1 MPEAMPLKRVVGV
14 GSLGLNVVNLT
25 IAAGIFGLPAI
36 IAAIL
41 GAQAIL
47 AYLVCAVLFGLVG
60 LCLAEAGSRVGSAGG
75 LYAYASAPFGPIVG
89 GVAGTVLW
97 VTTGAAA
104 DAAIIN
110 LLVDTLSAVLPVLS
124 APWVRV
130 AHHPR
135 CCSPPWRSS
144 IFAASPTACRLSAVL
159 TVIKIAPLA
168 LLVIGGAFFIDP
180 AKFVWPGMPS
190 LHNIAQASIILFFAF
205 IGVESALSMSGEVIR
220 PSRTIPRGILMGL
233 LIIAGLYMGLQLV
246 AQGTLGAALAQ
257 SKAPLVDASK
267 IVFGSWGSGLIVVAV
282 AISACGCIAADV
294 LSTPRV
300 LHAFAQQGQ
309 LPRQVA
315 AIHPRFGTPAVAI
328 GVYSAV
334 CAALAL
340 SGTFRQLGTLASS
353 GTLLVYLVCCLGVLR
368 LRAKNVVSDEA
379 PFRVPFGPMIPLAA
393 CAIILW
399 MLSTL
404 TRLELGAALAFVAA
418 VGLAYTVHEFRR
430 HAPRAGPTGRP
441 IMPVGEC
448 RMDGGALAARL
459 ELL

>member
-1 MPEAMPLKRVVGV
+1 MPLKRVVGV

-89 GVAGTVLW
+89 GVSGTVLW

-124 APWVRV
+124 APWVRIAIIVTLFTSV
-130 AHHPR
+130 AVVNIR
-135 CCSPPWRSS
+135 GV
-144 IFAASPTACRLSAVL
+144 TYGLRLSAVL

-180 AKFVWPGMPS
+180 AKFVWPGLPS
-190 LHNIAQASIILFFAF
+190 LQNIAQASIILFFAF

-267 IVFGSWGSGLIVVAV
+267 VVFGSWGSGLIVVGV

-328 GVYSAV
+328 VVYCVV
-334 CAALAL
+334 CASLAL

-368 LRAKNVVSDEA
+368 LRAKNVVSDEP
-379 PFRVPFGPMIPLAA
+379 PFRVPFGPMVPLAA

-430 HAPRAGPTGRP
+430 HASRARP
-441 IMPVGEC
+441 P
-448 RMDGGALAARL
+448 DAR
-459 ELL
+459 

>member
-1 MPEAMPLKRVVGV
+1 LNSLPEVMPLKRVVGV

-47 AYLVCAVLFGLVG
+47 AYLVCAMLFGLVG

-110 LLVDTLSAVLPVLS
+110 LLVDTLSAVLPGIG

-130 AHHPR
+130 AIILTLFTVVAIVNVR
-135 CCSPPWRSS
+135 GV
-144 IFAASPTACRLSAVL
+144 TYGLRLSAVL

-180 AKFVWPGMPS
+180 AKFVWPGLPS

-267 IVFGSWGSGLIVVAV
+267 VVFGSWGSGLIVVAV

-379 PFRVPFGPMIPLAA
+379 PFRVPFGPLIPLAA

-404 TRLELGAALAFVAA
+404 TRLELGAALGFVVV
-418 VGLAYTVHEFRR
+418 VGLAYTGHELRR
-430 HAPRAGPTGRP
+430 HAPRPDP
-441 IMPVGEC
+441 P
-448 RMDGGALAARL
+448 DAR
-459 ELL
+459 

>member
-1 MPEAMPLKRVVGV
+1 MNTLPEVVPLRRVVGV

-36 IAAIL
+36 IAGIL
-41 GAQAIL
+41 GAQAIV
-47 AYLVCAVLFGLVG
+47 AYLLCAVLFGLVG
-60 LCLAEAGSRVGSAGG
+60 LCFAEAGSRVGSAGG

-89 GVAGTVLW
+89 GVSGTVLW

-104 DAAIIN
+104 DAAIVN
-110 LLVDTLSAVLPVLS
+110 LLMDTLSAVIPGLG

-130 AHHPR
+130 A
-135 CCSPPWRSS
+135 
-144 IFAASPTACRLSAVL
+144 IILILFTAVAVINIRGVTYGLRLSTIL

-168 LLVIGGAFFIDP
+168 LLVIGGAFAVDLSNFAWP
-180 AKFVWPGMPS
+180 ATMPS
-190 LHNIAQASIILFFAF
+190 LHDIARASIVLFFAF

-233 LIIAGLYMGLQLV
+233 LIVAGLYMGLQLV
-246 AQGTLGAALAQ
+246 AQGTLGATLAP
-257 SKAPLVDASK
+257 SKAPLVDAAK
-267 IVFGSWGSGLIVVAV
+267 IVFGSWGSGLIVVGV
-282 AISACGCIAADV
+282 AISACGCIAADM

-309 LPRQVA
+309 LPRRVA
-315 AIHPRFGTPAVAI
+315 AVHPRFGTPAVAI
-328 GVYSAV
+328 GVYAAV
-334 CAALAL
+334 CALLAL

-368 LRAKNVVSDEA
+368 LRAKNIVSDEP
-379 PFRVPFGPMIPLAA
+379 PFRVPFGPVVPLAA

-404 TRLELGAALAFVAA
+404 TVLELGAALIFVAA
-418 VGLAYTVHEFRR
+418 AALAYAVHESRR
-430 HAPRAGPTGRP
+430 HAAPRGPR
-441 IMPVGEC
+441 
-448 RMDGGALAARL
+448 
-459 ELL
+459 

>member
-1 MPEAMPLKRVVGV
+1 MPLKRVVGV

-47 AYLVCAVLFGLVG
+47 AYLLCAVLFGLVG
-60 LCLAEAGSRVGSAGG
+60 LCFAEAGSRVGSAGG
-75 LYAYASAPFGPIVG
+75 LYAYASAPFGPVVGGIVG
-89 GVAGTVLW
+89 TILW

-104 DAAIIN
+104 DAAIVN
-110 LLVDTLSAVLPVLS
+110 LLVDTLRAVMPALD

-130 AHHPR
+130 VIILAL
-135 CCSPPWRSS
+135 
-144 IFAASPTACRLSAVL
+144 FTAVAMINIRGVTYGLRLSAVL

-168 LLVIGGAFFIDP
+168 LLVIAGAFYIDP
-180 AKFVWPGMPS
+180 SKFLWPGLAS
-190 LHNIAQASIILFFAF
+190 LHDIARASIILFFAF
-205 IGVESALSMSGEVIR
+205 FGVESALSMSGEVIR

-233 LIIAGLYMGLQLV
+233 LIIVGLYVGLQLV

-257 SKAPLVDASK
+257 SKTPLVDAAK
-267 IVFGSWGSGLIVVAV
+267 IVFGSWGSDLIVLAV
-282 AISACGCIAADV
+282 AISAGGCIAADL

-328 GVYSAV
+328 GVYAVV
-334 CAALAL
+334 CALLAL
-340 SGTFRQLGTLASS
+340 PGTFRQLGTLASS

-368 LRAKNVVSDEA
+368 LRAKNIVSEEA
-379 PFRVPFGPMIPLAA
+379 PFRVPFGPVIPLAA

-404 TRLELGAALAFVAA
+404 TWLELGAALLFVAA
-418 VGLAYTVHEFRR
+418 VGLAYTVHELRR
-430 HAPRAGPTGRP
+430 HAPLLGPPDGR
-441 IMPVGEC
+441 
-448 RMDGGALAARL
+448 
-459 ELL
+459 

>member
-1 MPEAMPLKRVVGV
+1 MLPEAKPLKRVVGV

-110 LLVDTLSAVLPVLS
+110 LLVDTLSAVFPVLN
-124 APWVRV
+124 APWLRV
-130 AHHPR
+130 L
-135 CCSPPWRSS
+135 
-144 IFAASPTACRLSAVL
+144 IILMLFTAVAIVNIRGVTYGLRLSAVL

-190 LHNIAQASIILFFAF
+190 LQNIAQASIILFFAF

-246 AQGTLGAALAQ
+246 AQGTLGAALPQ

-267 IVFGSWGSGLIVVAV
+267 IVFGSWGSGLIVVAIV
-282 AISACGCIAADV
+282 ISACGCIAADV

-368 LRAKNVVSDEA
+368 LRAKNVVSDEP

-404 TRLELGAALAFVAA
+404 TRLELGAALAFVVA

-430 HAPRAGPTGRP
+430 HAPRAGPP
-441 IMPVGEC
+441 
-448 RMDGGALAARL
+448 AAH
-459 ELL
+459 

>member
-1 MPEAMPLKRVVGV
+1 MPLKRVVGV

-47 AYLVCAVLFGLVG
+47 AYLLCAVLFGLVG
-60 LCLAEAGSRVGSAGG
+60 LCFAEAGSRVGSAGG

-104 DAAIIN
+104 DAAIVN
-110 LLVDTLSAVLPVLS
+110 LLVDTLSAVIPALG

-130 AHHPR
+130 A
-135 CCSPPWRSS
+135 
-144 IFAASPTACRLSAVL
+144 IIIGLFATVAMINIRGVTYGLRLSAVL

-168 LLVIGGAFFIDP
+168 LLVIGGAFVIDP
-180 AKFVWPGMPS
+180 SKFAWPDMPS
-190 LHNIAQASIILFFAF
+190 LQNIARASIILFFAF

-220 PSRTIPRGILMGL
+220 PARTIPRGILMGL

-246 AQGTLGAALAQ
+246 AQGTLGTALAQ
-257 SKAPLVDASK
+257 SKAPLVDAAK
-267 IVFGSWGSGLIVVAV
+267 IVFGSWGSGLMVLAVV
-282 AISACGCIAADV
+282 ISASGCIAADL

-328 GVYSAV
+328 GVYAIV

-353 GTLLVYLVCCLGVLR
+353 GTLLVYLVCCLGVLQ
-368 LRAKNVVSDEA
+368 LRAKNIVSDEP
-379 PFRVPFGPMIPLAA
+379 PFRVPFGPVIPLGA

-404 TRLELGAALAFVAA
+404 TLLELGSALVFVAA

-430 HAPRAGPTGRP
+430 KAPHGNPRAGP
-441 IMPVGEC
+441 
-448 RMDGGALAARL
+448 
-459 ELL
+459 

>member
-1 MPEAMPLKRVVGV
+1 MPEAIPLKRVVGV

-124 APWVRV
+124 ATWVRV
-130 AHHPR
+130 L
-135 CCSPPWRSS
+135 
-144 IFAASPTACRLSAVL
+144 IILGLFTAVAVVNIRGVTYGLRLSAVL
-159 TVIKIAPLA
+159 TVVKIAPLA

-180 AKFVWPGMPS
+180 AKFIWPGMPS
-190 LHNIAQASIILFFAF
+190 LHNVAQASIILFFAF

-267 IVFGSWGSGLIVVAV
+267 IVFGSWGSGLIVVGV

-379 PFRVPFGPMIPLAA
+379 PFRVPLGPMIPLAA
-393 CAIILW
+393 CGIILW

-404 TRLELGAALAFVAA
+404 THLELGAALAFVAA
-418 VGLAYTVHEFRR
+418 VGLAYTVLELRR
-430 HAPRAGPTGRP
+430 HVPRGDRP
-441 IMPVGEC
+441 
-448 RMDGGALAARL
+448 DAR
-459 ELL
+459 

>member
-1 MPEAMPLKRVVGV
+1 MPLKRVVGV

-47 AYLVCAVLFGLVG
+47 AYLLCAVLFGLVG
-60 LCLAEAGSRVGSAGG
+60 LCFAEAGSRVGSAGG
-75 LYAYASAPFGPIVG
+75 LYAYARAPFGPVVGGIVG
-89 GVAGTVLW
+89 TILW

-104 DAAIIN
+104 DAAIVN
-110 LLVDTLSAVLPVLS
+110 LLVDTLRAVMPALD

-130 AHHPR
+130 IIILAL
-135 CCSPPWRSS
+135 
-144 IFAASPTACRLSAVL
+144 FTAVAMINIRGVTYGLRLSAVL

-168 LLVIGGAFFIDP
+168 LLVIAGAFYIDP
-180 AKFVWPGMPS
+180 SKFFWPGLAS
-190 LHNIAQASIILFFAF
+190 LHDIARASTILFFAF
-205 IGVESALSMSGEVIR
+205 FGVESALSMSGEVIR

-233 LIIAGLYMGLQLV
+233 LIIVGLYVGLQLV

-257 SKAPLVDASK
+257 SKAPLVDAAK
-267 IVFGSWGSGLIVVAV
+267 IVFGSWGSDLIVLAV
-282 AISACGCIAADV
+282 AISAGGCIAADL

-328 GVYSAV
+328 GVYAVV
-334 CAALAL
+334 CALLAL
-340 SGTFRQLGTLASS
+340 PGTFRQLGTLASS

-368 LRAKNVVSDEA
+368 LRAKNIVSEEA
-379 PFRVPFGPMIPLAA
+379 PFRVPFGPVIPLAA

-404 TRLELGAALAFVAA
+404 TWLELGAALLFVAA
-418 VGLAYTVHEFRR
+418 VGLAYAVHELRR
-430 HAPRAGPTGRP
+430 HAPLLGPPDGR
-441 IMPVGEC
+441 
-448 RMDGGALAARL
+448 
-459 ELL
+459 

>member
-1 MPEAMPLKRVVGV
+1 MALNTLPEAIPLKRVVGV

-47 AYLVCAVLFGLVG
+47 AYLLCAVLFGLVG
-60 LCLAEAGSRVGSAGG
+60 LCFAEAGSRIGSAGG

-104 DAAIIN
+104 DAAIVN
-110 LLVDTLSAVLPVLS
+110 LLVDTLSAVFPVIG
-124 APWVRV
+124 APAVRV
-130 AHHPR
+130 AIILALFLAVAVINIR
-135 CCSPPWRSS
+135 GV
-144 IFAASPTACRLSAVL
+144 TYGLRLSTIL
-159 TVIKIAPLA
+159 TVIKITPLA
-168 LLVIGGAFFIDP
+168 LLVIGGAFAVDLS
-180 AKFVWPGMPS
+180 KFAWPDTMPS
-190 LHNIAQASIILFFAF
+190 LHDIAKASVILFFAF

-246 AQGTLGAALAQ
+246 AQGTLGATLAQ
-257 SKAPLVDASK
+257 HKAPLVDAAK
-267 IVFGSWGSGLIVVAV
+267 IVFGPWGSGLIVVGV
-282 AISACGCIAADV
+282 AISACGCIAADM

-309 LPRQVA
+309 LPRRVA
-315 AIHPRFGTPAVAI
+315 AVHPRFGTPAVAI
-328 GVYSAV
+328 GVYAFV

-353 GTLLVYLVCCLGVLR
+353 GTLMVYLVCCLGVLK
-368 LRAKNVVSDEA
+368 LRANNVVSDEP
-379 PFRVPFGPMIPLAA
+379 PFRVPFGPVVPLAA

-404 TRLELGAALAFVAA
+404 TLVELGAALIFVVA
-418 VGLAYTVHEFRR
+418 VGAAYTVHQSRR
-430 HAPRAGPTGRP
+430 RAPRGR
-441 IMPVGEC
+441 
-448 RMDGGALAARL
+448 
-459 ELL
+459 

>member
-1 MPEAMPLKRVVGV
+1 LNTLPETAPLKRVVGV

-47 AYLVCAVLFGLVG
+47 AYLLCAVLFGLVG
-60 LCLAEAGSRVGSAGG
+60 LCFAEAGSRVGSAGG

-89 GVAGTVLW
+89 GVAGTLLW

-104 DAAIIN
+104 DAAIVN
-110 LLVDTLSAVLPVLS
+110 LLVDTLSAVIPILG

-130 AHHPR
+130 VIILALFVAVAMINIR
-135 CCSPPWRSS
+135 GV
-144 IFAASPTACRLSAVL
+144 TYGLRLSAAL
-159 TVIKIAPLA
+159 TIIKIAPLA
-168 LLVIGGAFFIDP
+168 VLLIGGAFVIDP
-180 AKFVWPGMPS
+180 SKFFWSGMPS
-190 LHNIAQASIILFFAF
+190 LHNIAKASIILFFAF

-233 LIIAGLYMGLQLV
+233 LIIAGLYVGLQLV
-246 AQGTLGAALAQ
+246 AQGTLGPALAQ
-257 SKAPLVDASK
+257 SRAPLVDAAK
-267 IVFGSWGSGLIVVAV
+267 IIFGSWGSSLIVVAV
-282 AISACGCIAADV
+282 AISACGCIAADL

-300 LHAFAQQGQ
+300 LHAFAQRGQ

-328 GVYSAV
+328 VVYAFV

-368 LRAKNVVSDEA
+368 LRAKNIVSDEA
-379 PFRVPFGPMIPLAA
+379 PFRVPFGPVVPLAA

-404 TRLELGAALAFVAA
+404 TLRELSAALIFVAA
-418 VGLAYTVHEFRR
+418 VGAAYTVHQFRR
-430 HAPRAGPTGRP
+430 PPRQLDPPAGH
-441 IMPVGEC
+441 
-448 RMDGGALAARL
+448 
-459 ELL
+459 

>member
-1 MPEAMPLKRVVGV
+1 VHSVPETLPLKRVVGV

-41 GAQAIL
+41 GPQAIL
-47 AYLVCAVLFGLVG
+47 AYLLCAVLFGLVG
-60 LCLAEAGSRVGSAGG
+60 VCFAEAGSRVGSAGG

-104 DAAIIN
+104 NAAIVN
-110 LLVDTLSAVLPVLS
+110 LLVDTLGAVMPPL
-124 APWVRV
+124 ATPWVRV
-130 AHHPR
+130 AIILGLFTTVAVVNVR
-135 CCSPPWRSS
+135 GV
-144 IFAASPTACRLSAVL
+144 TYGLRLSAAL

-168 LLVIGGAFFIDP
+168 LLVIGGAFAVDP
-180 AKFVWPGMPS
+180 ANFSWPAMPP
-190 LHNIAQASIILFFAF
+190 LQNVARASIILFFAF
-205 IGVESALSMSGEVIR
+205 IGVESALSISGEVIR

-233 LIIAGLYMGLQLV
+233 LIIGGLYVGLQLV
-246 AQGTLGAALAQ
+246 AQGTLGPRLAQ
-257 SKAPLVDASK
+257 SKAPLVEAAK
-267 IVFGSWGSGLIVVAV
+267 IVFGPWGSGLMVLAV
-282 AISACGCIAADV
+282 AISACGCIAADL

-309 LPRQVA
+309 LPRGIA
-315 AIHPRFGTPAVAI
+315 AIHPRFHTPAAAI
-328 GVYSAV
+328 VVYGVV
-334 CAALAL
+334 CATLAL

-368 LRAKNVVSDEA
+368 LRARNIVSDEP
-379 PFRVPFGPMIPLAA
+379 PFRMPFGPVIPLAA

-404 TRLELGAALAFVAA
+404 SGLEIGAALGFVAA
-418 VGLAYTVHEFRR
+418 VGLAYTVLELKRR
-430 HAPRAGPTGRP
+430 
-441 IMPVGEC
+441 
-448 RMDGGALAARL
+448 AARL
-459 ELL
+459 PTR

>member
-1 MPEAMPLKRVVGV
+1 MPLKRVVGV

-47 AYLVCAVLFGLVG
+47 AYLLCAVLFGLVG
-60 LCLAEAGSRVGSAGG
+60 LCFAEAGSRVGSAGG
-75 LYAYASAPFGPIVG
+75 LYAYASAPFGPVVGGIVG
-89 GVAGTVLW
+89 TILW

-104 DAAIIN
+104 DAAIVN
-110 LLVDTLSAVLPVLS
+110 LLVDTLRAVMPALD

-130 AHHPR
+130 VIILAL
-135 CCSPPWRSS
+135 
-144 IFAASPTACRLSAVL
+144 FTAVAMINIRGVTYGLRLSAVL

-168 LLVIGGAFFIDP
+168 LLVIAGAFYIDP
-180 AKFVWPGMPS
+180 SKFLWPGLAS
-190 LHNIAQASIILFFAF
+190 LHDIARASIILFFAF
-205 IGVESALSMSGEVIR
+205 FGVESALSMSGEVIR

-233 LIIAGLYMGLQLV
+233 LIIVGLYVGLQLV

-257 SKAPLVDASK
+257 SKTPLVDAAK
-267 IVFGSWGSGLIVVAV
+267 IVFGSWGSDLIVLAV
-282 AISACGCIAADV
+282 AISAGGCIAADL

-328 GVYSAV
+328 GVYAVV
-334 CAALAL
+334 CALLAL
-340 SGTFRQLGTLASS
+340 PGTFRQLGTLASS

-368 LRAKNVVSDEA
+368 LRAKNIVSEEA
-379 PFRVPFGPMIPLAA
+379 PFRVPFGPVIPLAA

-404 TRLELGAALAFVAA
+404 TWLELGAALLFVAA
-418 VGLAYTVHEFRR
+418 IGLAYTVHELRR
-430 HAPRAGPTGRP
+430 HAPLLGPPDGR
-441 IMPVGEC
+441 
-448 RMDGGALAARL
+448 
-459 ELL
+459 

>member
-1 MPEAMPLKRVVGV
+1 MPLKRVVGV

-47 AYLVCAVLFGLVG
+47 AYLLCAVLFGLVG
-60 LCLAEAGSRVGSAGG
+60 LCFAEAGSRVGSAGG

-104 DAAIIN
+104 DAAIVN
-110 LLVDTLSAVLPVLS
+110 LLVDTLSAVFPALG

-130 AHHPR
+130 TIILAL
-135 CCSPPWRSS
+135 
-144 IFAASPTACRLSAVL
+144 FAAVATINIRGVTYGLRLSTVL

-168 LLVIGGAFFIDP
+168 LLVIGGAFVIDP
-180 AKFVWPGMPS
+180 SKFVWPSTMPS
-190 LHNIAQASIILFFAF
+190 LHDIARASIILFFAF

-233 LIIAGLYMGLQLV
+233 LIIGGLYVGLQLV

-257 SKAPLVDASK
+257 SKAPLVDAAK
-267 IVFGSWGSGLIVVAV
+267 IVFGSWGSGLMVLGVV
-282 AISACGCIAADV
+282 ISACGCIAADL

-328 GVYSAV
+328 GIYAVV
-334 CAALAL
+334 CASLAL

-368 LRAKNVVSDEA
+368 LRAKNIVSDDA
-379 PFRVPFGPMIPLAA
+379 PFRVPFGPVIPLAA
-393 CAIILW
+393 CAIIVW

-404 TRLELGAALAFVAA
+404 SRVELGAALVFVAA

-430 HAPRAGPTGRP
+430 S
-441 IMPVGEC
+441 
-448 RMDGGALAARL
+448 AAQRSPANRR
-459 ELL
+459 